1 MSQFVIKILTL
12 SFARIKLVSLDLV
25 FAQNV
30 RESTKIHKADWVT
43 VKNRQLKLFCA

>member
-1 MSQFVIKILTL
+1 MSHFVIKTLTL
-12 SFARIKLVSLDLV
+12 SFGRIKLVSLDLV

-30 RESTKIHKADWVT
+30 QESTKYKADWVT